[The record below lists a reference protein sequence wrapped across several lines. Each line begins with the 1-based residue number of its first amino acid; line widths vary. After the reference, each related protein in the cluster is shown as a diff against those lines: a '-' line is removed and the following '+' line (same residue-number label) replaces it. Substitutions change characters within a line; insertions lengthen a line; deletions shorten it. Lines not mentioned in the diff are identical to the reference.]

1 MIFGRFTFLR
11 AWLRGVRP
19 RNALAVLLAGAVALS
34 PLPGAAQTRTIIR
47 DTEIEQL
54 MRDYVAPILK
64 AAGIRSGSVNV
75 VLIGDR
81 SFNAFVADGR
91 RIFINTG
98 ALIDS
103 RTPNEVIGVLAHEAG
118 HIAGGHLARLREQIK
133 NAQILSV
140 VGMLF
145 GAAALAGA
153 AGGRAGNAGAG
164 AAGVMVGSQE
174 LVKRNLLAYARGEE
188 QAADQAALRFLSAT
202 GQSPKGML
210 TTFKRFADE
219 SLFKL
224 SSIDPY
230 LQSHPMPQERIANL
244 EALAQK
250 SPHYGKAD
258 APDLQARHDL
268 VRAKL
273 VGFTERADTVMRRY
287 PMSDGSLA
295 ARYARAISTY
305 RTGRLMDAVGQIDGL
320 IRLQPNNPYF
330 WELKGQAL
338 LEGGRARE
346 AVEPLRKAVSL
357 APSSA
362 LIRGMLGHA
371 LVASDNPALVDEAI
385 RELQN
390 ATQREPETSESF
402 LHLSRAHARKG
413 NIAMAELS
421 AAQYYFAQ
429 GKWDEAATQASRAQT
444 KLAKGSPAWLK
455 ADDILNYRPPKPEPK
470 RPD

>member
-1 MIFGRFTFLR
+1 M
-11 AWLRGVRP
+11 AC
-19 RNALAVLLAGAVALS
+19 LAAAAMALS
-34 PLPGAAQTRTIIR
+34 PLPAGAQQRTIIR

-64 AAGIRSGSVNV
+64 AAGIRSGSVKV

-103 RTPNEVIGVLAHEAG
+103 KTPNEVIGVLAHESG
-118 HIAGGHLARLREQIK
+118 HIAGGHLARLREQIA

-145 GAAALAGA
+145 GAAALAGSAA
-153 AGGRAGNAGAG
+153 AGSRVGNAGYG
-164 AAGVMVGSQE
+164 GAGVLAGSQE

-188 QAADQAALRFLSAT
+188 QAADQAALRYLNAT

-210 TTFKRFADE
+210 DTFRRFADE
-219 SLFKL
+219 AIFRTA
-224 SSIDPY
+224 SIDPY

-244 EALAQK
+244 EALAKQ
-250 SPHYGKAD
+250 SPNYSRKD
-258 APDLQARHDL
+258 PPTLQARHDL
-268 VRAKL
+268 MRAKL
-273 VGFTERADTVMRRY
+273 VGFTERPETVLRRY
-287 PMSDGSLA
+287 PPSDGSLA

-305 RTGRLMDAVGQIDGL
+305 RSGRLMDAVAQIDGL
-320 IRLQPNNPYF
+320 IKEQPGNPYF

-346 AVEPLRKAVSL
+346 AVEPLRKAVSM

-371 LVASDNPALVDEAI
+371 LVATDNPAVMDEAI

-390 ATQREPETSESF
+390 ATQREPDSAENF
-402 LHLSRAHARKG
+402 RHLATAYARKG
-413 NIAMAELS
+413 NIAMAELAS
-421 AAQYYFAQ
+421 AQYYFAQ
-429 GKWDEAATQASRAQT
+429 GEWSAAATQASRAQA
-444 KLAKGSPAWLK
+444 KLPKGSPGWLK
-455 ADDILNYRPPKPEPK
+455 ADDILTYQPPKPQ
-470 RPD
+470 R